1 MKNGS
6 ATNQP
11 RVTLKNFKK
20 PRKVA
25 SATSAATLAVIDM
38 WYHLVETLRI
48 EPKWVNLSETFSV
61 ESPLPVLRVVISGLF
76 SSRKIEICKVNLA

>member
-1 MKNGS
+1 MSKKKTKSLKSVVGLEFFDVQS
-6 ATNQP
+6 
-11 RVTLKNFKK
+11 TLSSF
-20 PRKVA
+20 
-25 SATSAATLAVIDM
+25 AVIDM

-61 ESPLPVLRVVISGLF
+61 ESPLHVLRVVISGLF